1 MGQVVTCFP
10 HSRKLATCPTP
21 QGAKESRA
29 VRILE
34 IISAPEV
41 NGAVIH
47 CLQLSQELARR
58 GHQVLVACRPG
69 AWIERQLAGGPI
81 EVIPSDLH
89 RWPPDELSR
98 MAAVIRQKSVD
109 VVHTHMSRAHFFG
122 VLLRWFSGVPCVA
135 TAHNRLLQLHWM
147 FNDHVIAVSEATR
160 RFQHRVNLVRNSRL
174 TTIRNF
180 IDDRHRRSV
189 LPDRRAAVRA
199 QLGVDASSPLV
210 GVVGAVI
217 PRKGQVY
224 LVRALPKILA
234 ACPTARFLL
243 VGTME
248 FTSEYV
254 REVHAVADRLG
265 VASRIVWTGHRDDV
279 AEILA
284 ALDLFVLPS
293 LEESLPLTILEAMA
307 CGLPVVATAVS
318 GIPEVVRQNETG
330 ILVPPRDSDALADAI
345 ISLLGDP
352 ERRRQF
358 GQAGQRVV
366 KTHHSIETQVT
377 AIEQAL
383 ARVAGQ
389 RRAA

>member
-1 MGQVVTCFP
+1 M
-10 HSRKLATCPTP
+10 
-21 QGAKESRA
+21 
-29 VRILE
+29 E
-34 IISAPEV
+34 ITSAPEV

-58 GHQVLVACRPG
+58 GHEVSVVCRPG
-69 AWIERQLAGGPI
+69 AWIQRQLAGGPV

-89 RWPPDELSR
+89 RWPFDELSR
-98 MAAVIRQKSVD
+98 VAGIIRQRNVE

-122 VLLRWFSGVPCVA
+122 VLLRWFAGVPSVA
-135 TAHNRLLQLHWM
+135 TAHNRLLQVHWM

-160 RFQHRVNLVRNSRL
+160 RFQHRINLVRGSRL
-174 TTIRNF
+174 TTIPNF
-180 IDDRHRRSV
+180 IDDRRAAS
-189 LPDRRAAVRA
+189 LPPDRRAAVRA
-199 QLGVDASSPLV
+199 QFGADEASLLL

-224 LVRALPKILA
+224 LVQALPKILA
-234 ACPTARFLL
+234 ACPGTRLVL
-243 VGTME
+243 VGTTE
-248 FTSEYV
+248 FTPDYV
-254 REVHAVADRLG
+254 REVRAVADRLG
-265 VASRIVWTGHRDDV
+265 VASRIIWTGHRDDA

-307 CGLPVVATAVS
+307 TGLPVVATAVS
-318 GIPEVVRQNETG
+318 GIPEVVRPNETG
-330 ILVPPRDSDALADAI
+330 ILVPPRKSNALADAI
-345 ISLLGDP
+345 LVLLADA

-358 GQAGQRVV
+358 GEAGQRAV
-366 KTHHSIETQVT
+366 KMRHSIETQVA
-377 AIEQAL
+377 AIEQVL